1 MSTESEKMA
10 TPRHA
15 LLTPKSIAA
24 LRRGESASDPAPRG
38 EGVLQA
44 RKLAGGKVAFYFRY
58 CAPNGERV
66 RHKIGTGL
74 TLKDARADAAN
85 LSRRYQAGDQ
95 DLRAAI
101 AEEEAKATR
110 AREAQERAAEI
121 REQSKKATLSALM
134 LAYVAQLRALGKN
147 SANKVMACCD
157 RHLIRAHPRLASKAA
172 DEVTIDDAI
181 AIVGPL
187 VDAGKRREAAKL
199 RSYMR
204 AAFAAAIRARNSA
217 DAAPALRAFKLCSNP
232 VRDLEAIQGANV
244 PDSRAP
250 LSLSA
255 LRFYWRRISELS
267 EPMRSALRL
276 HLLLGGQ
283 RPTQL
288 ARVTVADID
297 GDTITLRDPKG
308 RRTSPRL
315 HVLPLLPDAVEAIA
329 TLRSAP
335 TGPYVWTL
343 DGGLSGVRDGALSK
357 VVAAIASAMVT
368 TGEVA
373 APFTI
378 KLIRSTV
385 ETRLAEAKV
394 SSDVRAHLQSHGLG
408 GLQVRH
414 YDRHGYMPE
423 KLAALKAL
431 RDLITAE
438 GATVTPSKRNRQI

>member
-1 MSTESEKMA
+1 MEPTKMA
-10 TPRHA
+10 ASKPA
-15 LLTPKSIAA
+15 LMTPKSIAGM
-24 LRRGESASDPAPRG
+24 RRGESASDPAPRG

-44 RKLAGGKVAFYFRY
+44 RKLAGGKMAFYFRY

-74 TLKDARADAAN
+74 TLKDARAEAAK

-101 AEEEAKATR
+101 AEEEAQAAR
-110 AREAQERAAEI
+110 EREAQARAAEV
-121 REQSKKATLSALM
+121 REQSKKATLGALM
-134 LAYVAQLRALGKN
+134 LAYVAQLRALGKS
-147 SANKVMACCD
+147 SASKVMACCD
-157 RHLIRAHPRLASKAA
+157 LHLIRAHPRLANKPA

-181 AIVGPL
+181 SIVGPL
-187 VDAGKRREAAKL
+187 VDVGNRREAAKL

-217 DAAPALRAFKLCSNP
+217 DAAPALRAFKLRSNP
-232 VRDLEAIQGANV
+232 VRDLEAIQGANI
-244 PDSRAP
+244 PDTRAP

-255 LRFYWRRISELS
+255 LRCYWRRVSELP
-267 EPMRSALRL
+267 EPTRSALRL

-283 RPTQL
+283 RPAQL
-288 ARVTVADID
+288 ARATVADID

-315 HVLPLLPDAVEAIA
+315 HVLPLLPEAVEAIA
-329 TLRSAP
+329 TLRNRP
-335 TGPYVWTL
+335 KGPLVWSL
-343 DGGLSGVRDGALSK
+343 DGGLSGIRDDALRK
-357 VVAAIASAMVT
+357 TVKAIASAMVAAD
-368 TGEVA
+368 EVA
-373 APFTI
+373 APFSI
-378 KLIRSTV
+378 KLIRATV

-408 GLQVRH
+408 GLQARH

-423 KLAALKAL
+423 KLAALETL
-431 RDLITAE
+431 RDLLSAE
-438 GATVTPSKRNRQI
+438 PASVTPIKLGRNS